1 MNFRNFRRPL
11 SVGCSCLRDCHWN
24 PKRWCDYKHQS
35 EHSLFYLIY
44 QDMSLTSCQHFIAN
58 EQESHRMP
66 NGDAQSVSSNIDDQT
81 MHELYLWPF
90 QDAIRAGTANMM
102 CSYQRI
108 NNSYGCANS
117 ATLNGL
123 LKTELGFQGFV
134 VSDWS
139 ALYTGVS
146 AALSGLDVAMPNAGL
161 YWGSKL
167 SEAVRNGSVS
177 ESRLDD
183 MVTR

>member
-1 MNFRNFRRPL
+1 M
-11 SVGCSCLRDCHWN
+11 
-24 PKRWCDYKHQS
+24 
-35 EHSLFYLIY
+35 I
-44 QDMSLTSCQHFIAN
+44 TSTKHFIAN

-66 NGDAQSVSSNIDDQT
+66 SGSVQSVSSNIDDQT

-90 QDAIRAGTANMM
+90 ADAIHAGSGNIM

-134 VSDWS
+134 VSDWF
-139 ALYTGVS
+139 AQYTGV
-146 AALSGLDVAMPNAGL
+146 ATALAGLDVVMPGPTGTSGVAF
-161 YWGSKL
+161 WGPNL
-167 SEAVRNGSVS
+167 TLAVNNGSVPQ
-177 ESRLDD
+177 SRVDD
-183 MVTR
+183 MITR